1 MLFLI
6 FLKSKKNYDENKGGD
21 LAVRKILDCPEKPS
35 SIEPH
40 PDVITKAYNIQ
51 VITPLFGGGVMGGEN
66 DPVTS
71 IRSSSIRGNL
81 RFFWRATRGTRFN
94 SVLELRK
101 REGEIWGTTENPSE
115 VALEVEMKSSGKS
128 YPCAYFP
135 EDKNFPRFE
144 KNHPSYAL
152 FPFQGNKRDGI
163 PPAKCT
169 LNVSF
174 ELKLTHSQT
183 LSQDVDAAVWAW
195 ANFGGIGARTRRGCG
210 ALYCN
215 ELSPKRESLNSWYR
229 SSLEGFGVDL
239 SRSLDWPTLP
249 DRFLVRDNNSNN
261 ILQGWTGV
269 VGLMQTFR
277 QGQGVG
283 RNPGSNPNRPGRS
296 RWPEPETIR
305 QATSSRSAQHFR
317 MPAIPNDAFP
327 RAELGLPIVFHFK
340 DNGDPKDTELY
351 PVIDSQKKT
360 RMASPLIL
368 RPMICKNGEV
378 MQLILRLNSP
388 VPDEVILEKAP
399 GSPTFDKIRDPTLAI
414 YPNSP
419 MGEPKTG
426 APARSPSGSAIEGFL
441 AFAEENGFVE
451 VI

>member
-1 MLFLI
+1 M
-6 FLKSKKNYDENKGGD
+6 
-21 LAVRKILDCPEKPS
+21 RKILDCPEKPS
-35 SIEPH
+35 NTDPH
-40 PDVITKAYNIQ
+40 PDMITKTYDIQ
-51 VITPLFGGGVMGGEN
+51 VITPLFGGGVKAGEN

-71 IRSSSIRGNL
+71 IRPSSIRGHL

-94 SVLELRK
+94 IVSELQQ
-101 REGEIWGTTENPSE
+101 REGEIWGTTENPSQ
-115 VALEVEMKSSGKS
+115 VGLQVEIKSPGKT

-169 LNVSF
+169 SNVSF
-174 ELKLTHSQT
+174 ELKLTHPQN
-183 LSQDVDAAVWAW
+183 LSQDVNAAVWAW
-195 ANFGGIGARTRRGCG
+195 TNFGGIGARVRRGCG
-210 ALYCN
+210 ALYCM
-215 ELSPKRESLNSWYR
+215 ELSPKRKSLNSWYR
-229 SSLEGFGVDL
+229 SSLDGFGVEL

-261 ILQGWTGV
+261 VLQGWTDV

-283 RNPGSNPNRPGRS
+283 RNPGSSPYRPGRS
-296 RWPEPETIR
+296 RWPEPESIR
-305 QATSSRSAQHFR
+305 QATSSRSAQHSR
-317 MPAIPNDAFP
+317 MPTIPNDAFP

-351 PVIDSQKKT
+351 PVIDGQKKT
-360 RMASPLIL
+360 RMSSPLIL

-378 MQLILRLNSP
+378 LQLILKLKAT
-388 VPDEVILEKAP
+388 VPNEVVLEKAP
-399 GSPTFDKIRDPTLAI
+399 GSPTFKKISDPALAK

-419 MGEPKTG
+419 MGSPKAG
-426 APARSPSGSAIEGFL
+426 ATVRSSSGSAIEGFL